1 MRFLIV
7 LWILLPFAMLAWQ
20 VAGPGREPFL
30 EDRAGL
36 QMRRATRYA
45 DDGSWQQAAAAY
57 QAAQQELPAS
67 AAALRRRLRF
77 AEAQALAQAGQLDT
91 SREMLRDLLDEMEK
105 DPAADP
111 NLQDQVRHEL
121 ATASYYG
128 AWRMRLEGR
137 ADDDWRPLAHHAR
150 QQFRTLA
157 VAADQQAI
165 RANNVHGTDA
175 HRLSAVYR
183 RNLEATIKMEYMH
196 LIALQ
201 EKTLPEIYAHG
212 LDVPPPDTAPGQAS
226 SDSSSESIKVRI
238 PTETHIQ

>member
-1 MRFLIV
+1 
-7 LWILLPFAMLAWQ
+7 MLAWQ
-20 VAGPGREPFL
+20 VAGPGRESFL
-30 EDRAGL
+30 EDRTGV

-45 DDGSWQQAAAAY
+45 DDGRWQQAAAAY

-91 SREMLRDLLDEMEK
+91 SRKMLQDLLDEMEN
-105 DPAADP
+105 DPAADR
-111 NLQDQVRHEL
+111 NVQDRVRHEL

-137 ADDDWRPLAHHAR
+137 ADGDWRPLAHHAR
-150 QQFRTLA
+150 REFRTLA
-157 VAADQQAI
+157 DAADRQAI
-165 RANNVHGTDA
+165 REPNVLSTDA
-175 HRLSAVYR
+175 HRLSAIYR

-196 LIALQ
+196 LMALQ
-201 EKTLPEIYAHG
+201 DKKLPEIYAHG
-212 LDVPPPDTAPGQAS
+212 LDVSPPDSAPDPAS
-226 SDSSSESIKVRI
+226 SESSSESVKVQI